1 MLSTKVIYA
10 IEILAEL
17 ANANPNRTGKRVV
30 KRNEIE
36 KQCDM
41 DKTVS
46 VCVFNTLTKYEYISR
61 STTGYSPDKSL
72 HNISLYEII
81 DLFHGG
87 VIIGELMDTMY
98 CRGNYRRNP
107 SYAKLAAFE
116 KEMNTELISR
126 FKKIKIA
133 DLAAE

>member
-10 IEILAEL
+10 IEALTEL
-17 ANANPNRTGKRVV
+17 AHANPNRTGKRVV
-30 KRNEIE
+30 RRSDIE
-36 KQCDM
+36 KRCDM

-46 VCVFNTLTKYEYISR
+46 GCVFNTLVKNEYIGR
-61 STTGYSPDKSL
+61 STTGYSPVKSL
-72 HNISLYEII
+72 HDISLYEMI

-87 VIIGELMDTMY
+87 VIIGELMDTLF

-107 SYAKLAAFE
+107 AYAKLGAFE
-116 KEMNTELISR
+116 KELNSELVSR

-133 DLAAE
+133 DLAA